1 MNKMASEEILYDVTA
16 NLKRLTNLE
25 NVTFNS
31 TGKGGREYDLTINGV
46 TFSCV
51 VRNHVNKANYNL
63 LLQQVAGI
71 KELTDKP
78 LLVVTRHFVPEL
90 SDNFVKDGVNVVDG
104 SGNCN
109 IRSGSLYIRISGQK
123 SALAKETR
131 GKAFNEA
138 GLKLIFFFLNDEA
151 LINMPYRKISEAT
164 GASLGTINNVMDEL
178 GKNRFL
184 ITTEKRRFLKNKK
197 ELLDVW
203 QTYYNQ
209 TLKPKLL
216 LKEMEFASDECLK
229 DWESIALPD
238 GMCWGGE
245 SGAYMLDGYLAPEQF
260 DIYTDVPSTRLVLT
274 KKVKIQEKGRIHV
287 YRKFW
292 NGGTNGKT
300 APKVVIY
307 ADLMG
312 SGNSRCIEA
321 AQRLVENGI

>member
-1 MNKMASEEILYDVTA
+1 MASEEILYDVTA

-25 NVTFNS
+25 DVTFNS
-31 TGKGGREYDLTINGV
+31 TGKGEYDLTINGI
-46 TFSCV
+46 TFFCV
-51 VRNHVNKANYNL
+51 VRNQVNKANYNL
-63 LLQQVAGI
+63 LLQQLAGI

-78 LLVVTRHFVPEL
+78 LLVVARHFVPEL
-90 SDNFVKDGVNVVDG
+90 LDNFSKDGVNVVDS

-109 IRSGSLYIRISGQK
+109 IQSGLLYIRIIGQK
-123 SALAKETR
+123 GYVPKEAK

-138 GLKLIFFFLNDEA
+138 GLKLIFFFLNDET
-151 LINMPYRKISEAT
+151 LINKPYRKISDVT

-178 GKNRFL
+178 GKSRYL
-184 ITTEKRRFLKNKK
+184 ITTEKGRLLKNKK

-209 TLKPKLL
+209 MLKPKLL
-216 LKEMEFASDECLK
+216 LKEMEFTSDEGLK
-229 DWESIALPD
+229 DWEDIVLPD

-245 SGAYMLDGYLAPEQF
+245 SGAYMLDGYLTPEQF
-260 DIYTDVPSTRLVLT
+260 DIYTNVPSTRLVLT
-274 KKVKIQEKGRIHV
+274 RKVKIQEKGRIHV

-292 NGGTNGKT
+292 NGEMDCKT